1 VPAAARAADDPASP
15 TTPQVQATTAPTTPQ
30 VLPTT
35 APTDPSTEHW
45 LLADRLS
52 ARLNG
57 VWLKN
62 RAVYGGSGN
71 ISIRMNAMLLELHA
85 MAALS
90 GHTGAARKDDRVTPL
105 VQFFTTAPVVVR
117 RTLRHRST
125 GVFPHTP
132 AFEAVFTRS
141 SSHAVLH
148 PSADAIVARALLAAW
163 RVRDIVGMPIEDQ
176 QRLAKVIHDV
186 ARGRFYRTGQRAE
199 NQINWNADVAE
210 ANFEING
217 DGGSLR
223 AYRSQLIWFAD
234 HIVETF
240 AKGGATNLSP
250 GGAFRY
256 APQYPANYGANQFE
270 TVEYANLVHGALGF
284 YGRAVKGGMPPL
296 GATRLSRLRR
306 WSNHIVYGTWTHA
319 GYPNWDSGLSTRRR
333 HIRQY
338 WGFALDSLMREAE
351 PGGLSG
357 SADQR
362 AYVHRIAE
370 NGLALYLRSAWN
382 GLGALPGPTQFGAP
396 NGFPEATNNPIMAP
410 LRFAII
416 GASLDDRLGDVKAK
430 TPGSMFSDD
439 ATVDRLAISTTNYNT
454 AVLRKGPGP
463 EGGLEPTR
471 LFDGLQRPLTL
482 LASDGTQGPAPGL
495 KLSRAG
501 STLLDTQPGSSH
513 KKLRAP
519 YIRVSG
525 SRVNRS
531 GQFDQLTGSGVVRRG
546 KTSVSVRQLFSRG
559 SITTSYGIHRGR
571 STTAL
576 LRMPVWGRS
585 STVVP
590 VDGAAANLRRTDDGR
605 LAFQATTQAG
615 ATMTIAFTGVPA
627 SASIAIVPY
636 RPTARA
642 PSGVRQ
648 IQIRFRTGGVTHV
661 ARRITVDAPPP
672 GTS

>member
-1 VPAAARAADDPASP
+1 
-15 TTPQVQATTAPTTPQ
+15 
-30 VLPTT
+30 VLPTA
-35 APTDPSTEHW
+35 APPDPSTEHW

-52 ARLNG
+52 ARLDS
-57 VWLKN
+57 VWLKH

-117 RTLRHRST
+117 KTLRHRST

-163 RVRDIVGMPIEDQ
+163 RAREIVGMPLEDQ

-186 ARGRFYRTGQRAE
+186 AYGRFYRTGQRAE

-210 ANFEING
+210 ANFVING
-217 DGGSLR
+217 DGGSLKQ
-223 AYRSQLIWFAD
+223 YRSQLIWFAD
-234 HIVETF
+234 HTVEKF
-240 AKGGATNLSP
+240 SKNGATNLSP

-256 APQYPANYGANQFE
+256 APEYSAEYGVNQFE

-284 YGRAVKGGMPPL
+284 YGRAVKGGMRPL
-296 GATRLSRLRR
+296 GATRLYRLKR
-306 WSNHIVYGTWTHA
+306 WSKHILFGTWTQA
-319 GYPNWDSGLSTRRR
+319 GYPNWDSGLGTKRR

-338 WGFALDSLMREAE
+338 WGFALDSLMRASE
-351 PGGLSG
+351 PGGLTG
-357 SADQR
+357 TADQR

-370 NGLALYLRSAWN
+370 NGLALFLRTAWD
-382 GLGALPGPTQFGAP
+382 GLGALPGPTEFGAP

-416 GASLDDRLGDVKAK
+416 GASLDDRLGDVAAK
-430 TPGSMFSDD
+430 TPPSMFSDD
-439 ATVDRLAISTTNYNT
+439 RTAGRLAVSTPVYNT
-454 AVLRKGPGP
+454 AVLRKGSGP

-482 LASDGTQGPAPGL
+482 LASDSTEGPAPGL
-495 KLSRAG
+495 RLTRAG
-501 STLLDTQPGSSH
+501 STVVDTQPGSSH
-513 KKLRAP
+513 QKLRAP
-519 YIRVSG
+519 YISVSPARRNQSAPFTQLSG
-525 SRVNRS
+525 S
-531 GQFDQLTGSGVVRRG
+531 GTVRRG
-546 KTSVSVRQLFSRG
+546 KTSVSVRELFSHG
-559 SITTSYGIHRGR
+559 AITTSYGIHRGK

-576 LRMPVWGRS
+576 LRMPVWGRD

-590 VDGAAANLRRTDDGR
+590 VDGAYSNFRRSDNGR
-605 LAFQATTQAG
+605 LAFRATTQAG
-615 ATMTIAFTGVPA
+615 ASMTIAFTGVPQ
-627 SASIAIVPY
+627 SATIAVVPY
-636 RPTARA
+636 RPSARA

-648 IQIRFRTGGVTHV
+648 IQIRFKTGGTTRV
-661 ARRITVDAPPP
+661 ARRITVDAASAGAP
-672 GTS
+672 